1 MTVSIGK
8 LVCEIEKSA
17 PLSLMEDWDNSG
29 WQIRLGQA
37 DISRLLVALEIT
49 DAVIDEAVDARA
61 DMVLT
66 HHPLF
71 FVPQKKIDVLTFDG
85 GYAARL
91 LRAGI
96 SVYSAHTPFDAAP
109 GGMNDVLAEMTGL
122 TGIVPFP
129 PKPSGSPVGFGS
141 ADLTDG
147 FKNPIAR
154 CGVFDPPRLFG
165 DVCADVER
173 VLGMAGRLKTVGDRN
188 TLLSAGA
195 VCGGGGGDL
204 VEAVLNAGIGFFLTS
219 DIKHHQAQWAKERG
233 SCLIDGG
240 HFGTERHFAPVM
252 ADRLRGAFGPNL
264 DVRETAVV
272 QEPWM

>member
-1 MTVSIGK
+1 
-8 LVCEIEKSA
+8 
-17 PLSLMEDWDNSG
+17 MEDWDNSG
-29 WQIRLGQA
+29 WQIRLGQT

-49 DAVIDEAVDARA
+49 DAVIGEAVAARA

-71 FVPQKKIDVLTFDG
+71 FVPQKKIDVLAFDG

-96 SVYSAHTPFDAAP
+96 SVYSAHTTFDAAP
-109 GGMNDVLAEMTGL
+109 GGMNDVLAEMAGL

-129 PKPSGSPVGFGS
+129 PKTPGSLADFGG
-141 ADLTDG
+141 AGGAGLNG
-147 FKNPIAR
+147 GLKNPIAR
-154 CGVFDPPRLFG
+154 CGVFDPLRLFG
-165 DVCADVER
+165 DVCADAER
-173 VLGMAGRLKTVGDRN
+173 VLGMTGRLKTVGDRN

-219 DIKHHQAQWAKERG
+219 DVKHHQAQWAKERG
-233 SCLIDGG
+233 FCLIDGG
-240 HFGTERHFAPVM
+240 HFGTERHFVPVM
-252 ADRLRGAFGPNL
+252 ADRLRGAFGPEL
-264 DVRETAVV
+264 DVRETAAVLD
-272 QEPWM
+272 PWI